1 MVFQR
6 GDRRRMALN
15 VPKWL
20 DDKFLGYCLNKGK
33 DCEKVKLKS
42 FNVSSAVPQG
52 LNYCSLLLRVKTEYR
67 RNDEEIVHCSSLI
80 VKKPIENTS
89 ADYAQTEPKFYNEF
103 LPAALEI
110 SSSIKFA
117 PNTYSSTI
125 PDVVVM
131 EDLCQEGYK
140 LADKLELLDFDHCR
154 LYAIASATFHAV
166 SVAVHKKQPKL
177 VESFGP
183 DKFFTNQ
190 KYMAGLKNLFI
201 GGLNYM
207 AEKMKFFDDY
217 KQYADYLRSS
227 STTIWNMAVDALKPS
242 SPFNTLSQGDAWTAN
257 MMFKY
262 DESGKVCDIKLL
274 DFQGVRY
281 ACLLGDMIFFIY
293 TSANYDV
300 RENRLH
306 DLYRVYCDT
315 MNAKLE
321 EYECPGRLTFEQV
334 LENVTRLSSKALLVA
349 ATSYPIIR
357 STKYVD
363 TSAIMFG
370 EVDDSVIT
378 HAFDQYY
385 DDDYCEKH
393 LPRVL
398 KQLDTAG
405 AFDYVVTRLRTTHT

>member
-1 MVFQR
+1 
-6 GDRRRMALN
+6 MAPN

-20 DDKFLGYCLNKGK
+20 DEKFLSYCLNKGK
-33 DCEKVKLKS
+33 DCEEKRVQS
-42 FNVSSAVPQG
+42 FNVSSAVPNG
-52 LNYCSLLLRVKTEYR
+52 ISYCSLLFRVRTEYKEK
-67 RNDEEIVHCSSLI
+67 DEKNANCSSLI
-80 VKKPIENTS
+80 VKGPFENSS
-89 ADYAQTEPKFYNEF
+89 ADYVQTEPRFYNEF
-103 LPAALEI
+103 LPAAFEI
-110 SSSIKFA
+110 SSSITFA
-117 PNTYSSTI
+117 PKTHFSKI
-125 PDVVVM
+125 PDVIVM

-140 LADKLELLDFDHCR
+140 LADRRELLDFDHCR

-190 KYMAGLKNLFI
+190 KYMAGLKNFFI

-207 AEKMKFFDDY
+207 AEKMRFFDDY
-217 KQYADYLRSS
+217 KQYADDLRSS

-242 SPFNTLSQGDAWTAN
+242 SPFNTLSQGDAWTGN

-262 DESGKVCDIKLL
+262 DESDKVCDIKLL

-281 ACLLGDMIFFIY
+281 SCLLGDMIFFIY

-315 MNAKLE
+315 INAKLE
-321 EYECPGRLTFEQV
+321 EYECSERLTFEQL
-334 LENVTRLSSKALLVA
+334 LENITRLSSKALLVA
-349 ATSYPIIR
+349 AMSYPLIR
-357 STKYVD
+357 NTTDVD

-385 DDDYCEKH
+385 DEDYCEKH